1 MTNDAL
7 HDTADGLP
15 EGTEAITDNG
25 GQTATKRAEEMRRVA
40 GEQLR
45 HRASEVRHRA
55 EEVRHRA
62 DEARH
67 RAGSMVKDL
76 PAGEVTVKAQATASD
91 LLGKAEQAPD
101 SAYLAGVGGAM
112 VLSTLLLLAKK
123 PSMALFVG
131 IWPATILSLLMVL
144 KQRRPSTEI
153 ASMGPTE
160 ALAGGALIAE

>member
-25 GQTATKRAEEMRRVA
+25 GQTASKRAEGVRRLA

-45 HRASEVRHRA
+45 HGARQFQHRA
-55 EEVRHRA
+55 EKV
-62 DEARH
+62 RH

-101 SAYLAGVGGAM
+101 GAYLAGVGGAM
-112 VLSTLLLLAKK
+112 ALSTLLLLAKR

-144 KQRRPSTEI
+144 KQRRPSHEI
-153 ASMGPTE
+153 ASMQATGTMVGDP
-160 ALAGGALIAE
+160 LMAE